1 MAAGRGSPYTPDMA
15 TYSIT
20 EAQERL
26 PDLLQ
31 RAAQGE
37 EVIIATEFGAAAVHP
52 VPRERKPMTA
62 EDIAWIRAHRV
73 KPLPGPTGAEI
84 VRSMRDED

>member
-1 MAAGRGSPYTPDMA
+1 MA
-15 TYSIT
+15 TYSIA

-26 PDLLQ
+26 PDLLL

-52 VPRERKPMTA
+52 VPRERGPMTQD
-62 EDIAWIRAHRV
+62 DIAWIRAHRV
-73 KPLPGPTGAEI
+73 PLGPGPSSVEI
-84 VRSMRDED
+84 VRQMRDED